1 MLKFFIILVL
11 LILFINICKKSNKI
25 LNNISALSY
34 LRVNHNVPHKEL
46 IDFFI
51 RNYSEDKYQK
61 YINLVKSINKLPVY
75 VIKKINDKYEFEIYF
90 YRYDPD
96 RKTTFKVKNAN
107 YMDIK
112 LDNLEKFPSKK
123 EFDLLKVK
131 PYNNKLFK
139 DNKFIICSYD
149 VNENFFTNNDK
160 ITYNYYFD
168 NEKDK
173 LLYRYVT
180 IEEDYQGIIKET
192 NQYGLYYSI
201 FKDIND
207 KKKYLINL
215 FESDDCIIFYAYK
228 PNTNSNA
235 FYFENLSFEKFIFF
249 LKYFKYDLQIL
260 EFCLKNYDDS
270 YRFCVSYDMDNNG
283 NILKTAIF
291 SLLD

>member
-1 MLKFFIILVL
+1 MIKLVIIILVL
-11 LILFINICKKSNKI
+11 LFLILVNKKE

-51 RNYSEDKYQK
+51 NKYSSDKYKK
-61 YINLVKSINKLPVY
+61 YMNLVKSINKLPVY
-75 VIKKINDKYEFEIYF
+75 VIKKIGDKYEYEIYF

-96 RKTTFKVKNAN
+96 RKTNFKIKNAN
-107 YMDIK
+107 YLDIK
-112 LDNLEKFPSKK
+112 LDSLKKFPSNK
-123 EFDLLKVK
+123 ELDLLNVK

-149 VNENFFTNNDK
+149 VNENFFLNNEK

-173 LLYRYVT
+173 LLYRYIT
-180 IEEDYQGIIKET
+180 IEENYQGIIKET

-201 FKDIND
+201 FKDFND

-228 PNTNSNA
+228 PHTNSNA
-235 FYFENLSFEKFIFF
+235 FYYENLSYNKFIFF
-249 LKYFKYDLQIL
+249 LEYFKYDQQIL
-260 EFCLKNYDDS
+260 EFCLKNYNDT
-270 YRFCVSYDMDNNG
+270 YRFCVSYDIDSNG

-291 SLLD
+291 SILD